1 MLVGAFGRGVAG
13 DQHLTK
19 LRNTGFIFGDQET
32 DFLVIAV
39 IDRGSGFAGYLHTG
53 RYSFPTLCEGTGRK
67 GGGKGYI

>member
-39 IDRGSGFAGYLHTG
+39 VDRGSGFAGYLHTG
-53 RYSFPTLCEGTGRK
+53 RDES
-67 GGGKGYI
+67 